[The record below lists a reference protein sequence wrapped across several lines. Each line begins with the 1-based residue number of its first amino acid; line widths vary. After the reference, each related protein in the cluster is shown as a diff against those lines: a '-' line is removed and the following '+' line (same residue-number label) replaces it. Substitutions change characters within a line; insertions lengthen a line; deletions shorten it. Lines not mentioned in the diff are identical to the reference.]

1 MWYPISF
8 PPLQLSVW
16 SKCAPTHF
24 GWSSCLFCPFIWPS
38 MPLLNLLYMRC
49 VMAFKVWWHQIFEIA
64 LSRILR
70 SFDNLL
76 SNVPSQPLK
85 FNIID
90 CYHHFM
96 KFVYGKRT
104 IATRTQTEYR
114 LLCFDYIFRI
124 QLASWIRKQSYVYI
138 YCLNI
143 VLNIHIYKR
152 APSIHANGIC
162 VCGVFF
168 HLTHIVV
175 ANGFIA
181 LIVGYQTIA
190 WMRVCW
196 SVATFSK

>member
-1 MWYPISF
+1 
-8 PPLQLSVW
+8 
-16 SKCAPTHF
+16 
-24 GWSSCLFCPFIWPS
+24 
-38 MPLLNLLYMRC
+38 MRC

-138 YCLNI
+138 LFEYSIKYPYLQTRAIHSCKWYMCVWCLFSSNAYCCSKWVYCINCWISNNCLNAR
-143 VLNIHIYKR
+143 VLK
-152 APSIHANGIC
+152 
-162 VCGVFF
+162 CGYV
-168 HLTHIVV
+168 
-175 ANGFIA
+175 
-181 LIVGYQTIA
+181 
-190 WMRVCW
+190 
-196 SVATFSK
+196 

>member
-64 LSRILR
+64 LSRTLR

-114 LLCFDYIFRI
+114 LLCSDYIFRI

-138 YCLNI
+138 LFEYSIKYPYLQTRAIHSCKWYMCVWCLFSSNAYCCSKWVYCINCWISNNCLNAR
-143 VLNIHIYKR
+143 VLK
-152 APSIHANGIC
+152 
-162 VCGVFF
+162 CGYV
-168 HLTHIVV
+168 
-175 ANGFIA
+175 
-181 LIVGYQTIA
+181 
-190 WMRVCW
+190 
-196 SVATFSK
+196 